1 MFLLPLLLV
10 SHDFVDHFYQD
21 VIFNFIMRMY
31 ILFVDHYCMAASS
44 SYRHTTMQNDKIKI
58 KTRRNNCHTAGAE
71 GGGGGGCY
79 PSHHSLF
86 VGGGCHII
94 IKFQFHS
101 MLDLVSCHLHVLL
114 SVCPAVRLSVRSLFI
129 YACWVILWPHF

>member
-21 VIFNFIMRMY
+21 VIFNFIMGMY
-31 ILFVDHYCMAASS
+31 ILLVDHYCMAASS

-71 GGGGGGCY
+71 GGGGGY

-86 VGGGCHII
+86 VRGGCHII

-101 MLDLVSCHLHVLL
+101 MLDLVSCHLLVLL
-114 SVCPAVRLSVRSLFI
+114 SVCLSGRLSVRSLLI